1 MYHTHWS
8 QQRRVPEPATRAAKP
23 ALAVWILRK
32 AERSPGVPA
41 EALAVAEMGKENVE
55 EEDNVLPVAN

>member
-8 QQRRVPEPATRAAKP
+8 QQWTVPEPP
-23 ALAVWILRK
+23 LWLRK
-32 AERSPGVPA
+32 AERGPGVPA